1 VTALEAFTELV
12 ARLSIKAG
20 APVTIGEDE
29 RGEWPPDAVLAMQR
43 QGLLA
48 KAAPAI
54 SMVCDG
60 CEEQCV
66 MPVHIQAGS
75 KPFIVCDKLQDVN
88 RIAVAPKRLR
98 QWRCDVAALR
108 IFVAE
113 SLALRLADEARPAAG
128 VWAIG
133 MMSGHKRSQMICLKL
148 ESNAELFAGDRSAAL
163 ADLVR
168 FEAGKFTLNAEE
180 VRRLVDASSTADS
193 RYTPSVVRR
202 EAHKLDTQALHEN
215 WRKEYRALKQRRPGM
230 TDRWYSL
237 QISKLK
243 IAEEHSAE
251 TIRKNMK
258 S

>member
-1 VTALEAFTELV
+1 MALKAFVELV
-12 ARLSIKAG
+12 ARLSVKAG

-29 RGEWPPDAVLAMQR
+29 RSEWPPDAVQAMQR

-48 KAAPAI
+48 KAAPATSI
-54 SMVCDG
+54 VCDG

-66 MPVHIQAGS
+66 MPVHTQAGS
-75 KPFIVCDKLQDVN
+75 KPFIVCDKRQDVN
-88 RIAVAPKRLR
+88 RVAVAPKRLK
-98 QWRCDVAALR
+98 QWRCDVASLR
-108 IFVAE
+108 TFIAE
-113 SLALRLADEARPAAG
+113 SLALRLADEACSTAG
-128 VWAIG
+128 LWAIG
-133 MMSGHKRSQMICLKL
+133 MMSGRKRSQMICLKL
-148 ESNAELFAGDRSAAL
+148 ESKAELLAGDRSAAL

-168 FEAGKFTLNAEE
+168 FEAGKFTLDAEE

-202 EAHKLDTQALHEN
+202 EARKLDTQTLHEN

-230 TDRWYSL
+230 SDRWYSQ
-237 QISKLK
+237 QIARS
-243 IAEEHSAE
+243 ETGHNAE